1 MINYTIII
9 PHYRSINTLR
19 RLLLSIPDR
28 DDIQILVIDDNSNLD
43 KEEFKRL
50 PLFVFA
56 KFSMIFLSENRGA
69 GGARNEGLKIA
80 KGKWLIFADSDD
92 FFLPSAFE
100 LCDEYL
106 YSKYD
111 IVYLGIRSVDSDTEK
126 AVDRYKVYNRYI
138 EEYDDSSDRTKDNIR
153 FRHDVPWGKMIRSIL
168 VFSNHIVFDE
178 TRYCNDTMFSTKVAL
193 CAKNIHVNI
202 QPFYCVTEKTGSLIT
217 QKSMEAFLIRYE
229 VILRKNQLLRES
241 GKKEYQ
247 YSILPFLKRLFP
259 YGIVPVL
266 KAVNLG
272 LRYRANF
279 FIGMSNL
286 FKRNV

>member
-111 IVYLGIRSVDSDTEK
+111 IVYLGIRSVDRRLWIDIKCIIDTLK
-126 AVDRYKVYNRYI
+126 NMMILQIGRKIILDL
-138 EEYDDSSDRTKDNIR
+138 DMM
-153 FRHDVPWGKMIRSIL
+153 FLGGK
-168 VFSNHIVFDE
+168 
-178 TRYCNDTMFSTKVAL
+178 
-193 CAKNIHVNI
+193 
-202 QPFYCVTEKTGSLIT
+202 
-217 QKSMEAFLIRYE
+217 
-229 VILRKNQLLRES
+229 
-241 GKKEYQ
+241 
-247 YSILPFLKRLFP
+247 
-259 YGIVPVL
+259 
-266 KAVNLG
+266 
-272 LRYRANF
+272 
-279 FIGMSNL
+279 
-286 FKRNV
+286 